1 MSGRVVGEMA
11 ILRQSTKLTL
21 LVGVKLLAFSRVVE
35 DGHVTIFVRTAD
47 LCDCQTLVIL
57 AHTCAVIV
65 WEADNIEECTYLVG
79 APITFGCDFIKNGI
93 NLFVGHPPAPV
104 FRFDVLSTD
113 VPMLIE
119 IRDDSQM
126 IRRAIDL
133 ADSISI
139 VLSEVSAVLGG
150 DKRGKC

>member
-1 MSGRVVGEMA
+1 MYLSCRCPDH
-11 ILRQSTKLTL
+11 SW
-21 LVGVKLLAFSRVVE
+21 
-35 DGHVTIFVRTAD
+35 VR
-47 LCDCQTLVIL
+47 
-57 AHTCAVIV
+57 
-65 WEADNIEECTYLVG
+65 
-79 APITFGCDFIKNGI
+79 F
-93 NLFVGHPPAPV
+93 HPPAPV